1 VYAITVVIIMVYDRR
16 QRPDIRVW
24 KGSKQLLIVVFR
36 HGHRVHALSKARDA
50 AVKPAL
56 FIFDLHERPNGVPRA
71 SPRSRFTLLRQRLW
85 Q

>member
-1 VYAITVVIIMVYDRR
+1 MVYDRS
-16 QRPDIRVW
+16 QSPDIRVW